1 MYFKMSDE
9 ELRFNNSG
17 PFFHLCTRPIED
29 VVVFASERDLVIVNN
44 MIAISSAEF
53 ELRILAYAIMSN
65 HLHFILEGTR
75 TNCLA
80 FFNSLITQL
89 KRYLARHG
97 RSGVTNRMEPSLLSI
112 DDLRQLRNEIAYVIR
127 NPFVVRIDV
136 NPLAFQ
142 WCSGYLYFNPLIDC
156 TGTPIQELSMR
167 SFYELAG
174 SKLTEKPSNSTILVK
189 DGVANPASF
198 VDYKRAMSFFE
209 NTRQFIIWVFKN
221 VEGQVETAKRL
232 GEMPHLND
240 SELLTLSF
248 KLCKTFFRV
257 PNIKELTEEKRKLLA
272 LRLKNDYGAS
282 NKQIARCTAL
292 SLSDVNAMFPL
303 SAK

>member
-1 MYFKMSDE
+1 MTDE
-9 ELRFNNSG
+9 ELRFNKSG
-17 PFFHLCTRPIED
+17 PFFHLCTKPIED
-29 VVVFASERDLVIVNN
+29 VVVFASERDLVIINN
-44 MIAISSAEF
+44 MIAIASAEF

-65 HLHFILEGTR
+65 HLHFILEGDK

-80 FFNSLITQL
+80 FFYSLTAQL

-97 RSGVTNRMEPSLLSI
+97 RAGVTDRMEPSLLPV
-112 DDLRQLRNEIAYVIR
+112 DTLQQLRNEIAYVIR
-127 NPFVVRIDV
+127 NPFVVRVDV

-156 TGTPIQELSMR
+156 TGTPVQELSMR
-167 SFYELAG
+167 SFYDFAG
-174 SKLTEKPSNSTILVK
+174 SRMTEKPSGSTVLVK

-209 NTRQFIIWVFKN
+209 NARQFVLWVFKN

-248 KLCKTFFRV
+248 KLCKTVFKV
-257 PNIKELTEEKRKLLA
+257 PNIKELTEEKRKQLA

-282 NKQIARCTAL
+282 NKQIARCNAL

-303 SAK
+303 SAKK